1 VKLGLDTNVLVY
13 AHMPGFPQHE
23 RVRAFLLEQLQRDHV
38 SLVVT
43 AMVLHEFVH
52 VITDPRRFAPPVSM
66 AEALALARGYL
77 GRTNVE
83 CLTTDE
89 PALLGAFAL
98 LERHG
103 LGLKRIADTLLAATL
118 LRHQVV
124 DFATCNAA
132 DFRVFDPS
140 VVDEGA

>member
-1 VKLGLDTNVLVY
+1 
-13 AHMPGFPQHE
+13 
-23 RVRAFLLEQLQRDHV
+23 LQRDHV

-52 VITDPRRFAPPVSM
+52 LITDPRRFAPPVSM

-77 GRTNVE
+77 GRTNVK

-103 LGLKRIADTLLAATL
+103 LGRKRIADTLLAATL

-132 DFRVFDPS
+132 DFRAFEPLTLVDPS